1 MGGTGYALVASRQVI
16 DVDVC
21 WCERD
26 SVYRIV
32 NPLKGC
38 YTVSSLCV
46 LERERQMEIIT
57 SICWLCSKKQ
67 DLVHVCISKRKTF
80 I

>member
-1 MGGTGYALVASRQVI
+1 MGGTGYALVASWQVI

-21 WCERD
+21 LCERD
-26 SVYRIV
+26 FVYRIV

-46 LERERQMEIIT
+46 LERDRRRSSRLSAGYVVRSRI
-57 SICWLCSKKQ
+57 
-67 DLVHVCISKRKTF
+67 
-80 I
+80 

>member
-21 WCERD
+21 LCERD

-38 YTVSSLCV
+38 YNVSSLCV
-46 LERERQMEIIT
+46 CKRDT
-57 SICWLCSKKQ
+57 
-67 DLVHVCISKRKTF
+67 DGDYHVYLLATF
-80 I
+80 